1 MLKDQVLYKF
11 AAVND
16 KKAIET
22 ISTLGWKLETLSDV
36 RILILISNL
45 FNLLKQRLI
54 QYPGCRVFHINVN
67 SNARI
72 HN

>member
-36 RILILISNL
+36 RILILKY
-45 FNLLKQRLI
+45 F
-54 QYPGCRVFHINVN
+54 
-67 SNARI
+67 
-72 HN
+72 